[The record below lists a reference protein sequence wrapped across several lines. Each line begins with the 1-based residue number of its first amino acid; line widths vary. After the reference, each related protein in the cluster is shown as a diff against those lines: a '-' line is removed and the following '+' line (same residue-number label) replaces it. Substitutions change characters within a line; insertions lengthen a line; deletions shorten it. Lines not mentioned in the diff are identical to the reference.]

1 MEELVKLESYPV
13 RGLVGRLL
21 QDKTTRK
28 NIIFASESYSDC
40 GTGYKDYS
48 QMTENVLLGF
58 DSCDIQPRVYKAVSE
73 QTRRTRKRAEVFTP
87 AWIVNLMNNHCDAE
101 WFGRTD
107 VFNHQDGHEW
117 EIITDPII
125 FPEGKDWKQYVD
137 SRRLEITCGEAPYIV
152 SRYDASTGELIPI
165 ERRIGILDRKLRVVN
180 ENATDETEWLEWAF
194 RAFQSVYGYE
204 YQGDNLLIARI
215 NLLYTLADY
224 IEAMWHRQAARKEL
238 EKFLNV
244 ICWNFWQMDG
254 LKDTPPYGIPN
265 DEIVQLSMFGDRET
279 VDNEIVYCKIHDW
292 RADDSRLFKDLK
304 KRGKGMK
311 FDYVIGNPPYQDNT
325 LGDNVT
331 YAPPVYHL
339 FLDAAYAV
347 SDRVELIHPARFLFN
362 AGSTPKDWN
371 KEMLNDEHFK
381 VLFYEQDSSKV
392 FRNTDIKGGVAVTYR
407 DTTRV
412 YGAIEIFTHFAELNS
427 IMKKVKNNNTFK
439 TLSNIVVTRTA
450 YRLTEKM
457 HTDFPEAINQL
468 SKGHRYDMSTN
479 IFERLPQIFFDKKPT
494 DDYQYIKILGRENN
508 ARVYKYVR
516 RDYINDVCNL
526 DKYKIILPKSNG
538 SGAIGEVLS
547 TPLIGTPLI
556 GTPLIGTTESFISIG
571 SFDTMLEAENAF
583 KYIKGK
589 FSRAMLGILKITQDN
604 PPDRWYYVPQQ
615 DFTSTSDIDW
625 SKSIAEIDRQLYKK
639 YDLTPDEIK
648 FIETHV
654 KEME

>member
-1 MEELVKLESYPV
+1 MEELIKLESYPV

-40 GTGYKDYS
+40 GTGYKDHS
-48 QMTENVLLGF
+48 QMTEDVLLGF

-73 QTRRTRKRAEVFTP
+73 QARRTRKRAEVFTP
-87 AWIVNLMNNHCDAE
+87 AWVVNLMNNHCDAE

-180 ENATDETEWLEWAF
+180 ENAADEAEWLEWAF

-204 YQGDNLLIARI
+204 YQGDNLLIARM

-254 LKDTPPYGIPN
+254 LKDTPPYGIPS

-292 RADDSRLFKDLK
+292 RADASRLFKDLK

-311 FDYVIGNPPYQDNT
+311 FDYGN
-325 LGDNVT
+325 L
-331 YAPPVYHL
+331 
-339 FLDAAYAV
+339 
-347 SDRVELIHPARFLFN
+347 
-362 AGSTPKDWN
+362 
-371 KEMLNDEHFK
+371 
-381 VLFYEQDSSKV
+381 
-392 FRNTDIKGGVAVTYR
+392 
-407 DTTRV
+407 
-412 YGAIEIFTHFAELNS
+412 
-427 IMKKVKNNNTFK
+427 
-439 TLSNIVVTRTA
+439 
-450 YRLTEKM
+450 
-457 HTDFPEAINQL
+457 
-468 SKGHRYDMSTN
+468 
-479 IFERLPQIFFDKKPT
+479 
-494 DDYQYIKILGRENN
+494 
-508 ARVYKYVR
+508 
-516 RDYINDVCNL
+516 
-526 DKYKIILPKSNG
+526 
-538 SGAIGEVLS
+538 
-547 TPLIGTPLI
+547 
-556 GTPLIGTTESFISIG
+556 
-571 SFDTMLEAENAF
+571 
-583 KYIKGK
+583 
-589 FSRAMLGILKITQDN
+589 
-604 PPDRWYYVPQQ
+604 
-615 DFTSTSDIDW
+615 
-625 SKSIAEIDRQLYKK
+625 
-639 YDLTPDEIK
+639 
-648 FIETHV
+648 
-654 KEME
+654 

>member
-1 MEELVKLESYPV
+1 MRSVPLEELIKLNAYPI
-13 RGLVGRLL
+13 RGLLGRLL

-28 NIIFASESYSDC
+28 NILFASDSYASC
-40 GTGYKDYS
+40 GAGYKDNS
-48 QMTENVLLGF
+48 QMTDGILLGF
-58 DSCDIQPRVYKAVSE
+58 DSCDIQPRVYKAASE
-73 QTRRTRKRAEVFTP
+73 QTKRTRKRAEVFTP
-87 AWIVNLMNNHCDAE
+87 AWIVNQMNNHCDAE
-101 WFGRTD
+101 WFGSPD
-107 VFNHQDGHEW
+107 VFNRQDGREW
-117 EIITDPII
+117 NVDSEPIV
-125 FPEGKDWKQYVD
+125 FPKGKDWKQYVD
-137 SRRLEITCGEAPYIV
+137 SRRLEITCGEAPYIA
-152 SRYDASTGELIPI
+152 SRYDTSTGEIIPVK
-165 ERRIGILDRKLRVVN
+165 RRIGILDRKLRIVN
-180 ENATDETEWLEWAF
+180 ENAADEAEWFKWAL

-224 IEAMWHRQAARKEL
+224 VEARWHRQATKKEL

-254 LKDTPPYGIPN
+254 LNDTPPYGIPH
-265 DEIVQLSMFGDRET
+265 DEAVQLSMLD
-279 VDNEIVYCKIHDW
+279 VDEPADDKIVYCKIYDW
-292 RADDSRLFKDLK
+292 RADTSKLFKDLK

-311 FDYVIGNPPYQDNT
+311 FDFVIGNPPYQDNT
-325 LGDNVT
+325 LGDNAT
-331 YAPPVYHL
+331 YAPPIYHI
-339 FLDAAYAV
+339 FMGAAYTVA
-347 SDRVELIHPARFLFN
+347 DKVELIHPARFLFN

-371 KEMLNDEHFK
+371 KKMLNDEHFK

-392 FRNTDIKGGVAVTYR
+392 FNNTDIKGGVVVTYR

-427 IMKKVKNNNTFK
+427 IMKKVKNHNTFK
-439 TLSNIVVTRTA
+439 TLSDIVVTRTA

-494 DDYQYIKILGRENN
+494 DNCQYIKILGRENN

-556 GTPLIGTTESFISIG
+556 GTTESFISIG
-571 SFDTMLEAENAF
+571 SFDTLAEAENAF

-604 PPDRWYYVPQQ
+604 PPDRWYYVPLQ
-615 DFTSTSDIDW
+615 DFTEGSDIDW

-639 YDLTPDEIK
+639 YGLTPDEIK